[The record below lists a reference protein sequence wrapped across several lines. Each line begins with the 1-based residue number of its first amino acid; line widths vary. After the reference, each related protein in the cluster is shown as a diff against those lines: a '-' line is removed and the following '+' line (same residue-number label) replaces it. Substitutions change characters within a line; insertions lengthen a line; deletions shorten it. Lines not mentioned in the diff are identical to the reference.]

1 MGLIKNRSEIELMR
15 ESCSI
20 VAQVLKHITGFIEP
34 GVTTEKLDKVIE
46 DFIISKGGIPAFKG
60 YGGSRKV
67 KPYPASACISVN
79 EEVVH
84 GIPGEKVLIEGDIVS
99 IDVGV
104 KKNGYFGDSAK
115 TYKVGKVSQ
124 KKETLMKVTE
134 ESLFL
139 GIGQAVDGNELNDIA
154 SAIQSH
160 CEGHGFGVVRAL
172 VGHGIGKNLHEEP
185 AVPNYFVPNNRFR
198 LRQGMVIAI
207 EPMINYGTY
216 EVKTL
221 KDGWTIVTADGEP
234 SAHFEHTILI
244 TDTKPEI
251 LTL

>member
-1 MGLIKNRSEIELMR
+1 MGLIKSRSEIELIK

-20 VAQVLKHITGFIEP
+20 VAQVLKHIMGYIRP
-34 GVTTEKLDKVIE
+34 GITTEELDKVIE
-46 DFIISKGGIPAFKG
+46 DFIIGKGGIPAFKG
-60 YGGSRKV
+60 YGGSKKV

-84 GIPGEKVLIEGDIVS
+84 GIPGKRKLEEGDIVS

-104 KKNGYFGDSAK
+104 KKNGYFGDSAR
-115 TYKVGKVSQ
+115 TFKVGNVSQ
-124 KKETLMKVTE
+124 KKETLIKVTE
-134 ESLFL
+134 EALFL

-154 SAIQSH
+154 SAIQTH
-160 CEGHGFGVVRAL
+160 CESQGFGVVRAL

-198 LRQGMVIAI
+198 LKQGMVLAI

-244 TDTKPEI
+244 TDKKPEI